1 MDAHL
6 RHPHPI
12 TTSSC
17 SFIDDECHL
26 RRMWLVKRWS
36 SSFYIIRSALYGI
49 VVLLDQNR
57 LLAETFTR
65 NAQLPPQQ
73 PHKPVLCTHTQTADP
88 PPSYSFVA
96 IVFLDPNRKP
106 QLLGIVVNDRLT
118 SGSSIPPL
126 WSSVFCATSARW
138 FHDRQQLVD
147 KEIIQSCF
155 VVAADAIS
163 FFWAVRYIWEQGGGA

>member
-1 MDAHL
+1 MPLKKDVACQKMIEFFLHHSQCAL
-6 RHPHPI
+6 WHCCLVGSKSSACGDIHKKRTIAPA
-12 TTSSC
+12 TT
-17 SFIDDECHL
+17 
-26 RRMWLVKRWS
+26 
-36 SSFYIIRSALYGI
+36 A
-49 VVLLDQNR
+49 
-57 LLAETFTR
+57 
-65 NAQLPPQQ
+65 
-73 PHKPVLCTHTQTADP
+73 HKPVLCTHTQTADP

-163 FFWAVRYIWEQGGGA
+163 FFGAVRYIRKQGGGA